1 MEENTEMQM
10 IPYTIH
16 ESDMARMERQLKRL
30 WIVLI
35 MTILLLVA
43 TNAGWIVYES
53 QFEDVVTETYTS
65 EADNGIALVNR
76 DGVINYGESDVYPD
90 EAPSP

>member
-10 IPYTIH
+10 ITYTIH

>member
-1 MEENTEMQM
+1 MEEMQM